1 MDLYAHA
8 QNARS
13 CDIFEHRIHCDA
25 FLTLFDHPHEY
36 ALYFDEFRL
45 YFALYFDPHRMS
57 VDGRPKRIEMY
68 TFSNENALLW
78 TGL

>member
-8 QNARS
+8 QNALP

-36 ALYFDEFRL
+36 DMYFDEN
-45 YFALYFDPHRMS
+45 PHRMS
-57 VDGRPKRIEMY
+57 VDGTPKRIEMY